1 MKLAE
6 ALLLRG
12 DAQKKLTLLRERV
25 MRNALVQEGST
36 PHEDA
41 NALLREAEDVIA
53 ELEDL
58 VVRINRANLATCL
71 PDGRTLTA
79 AMALRDSLAQR
90 HALLQSAI
98 AATQKEP
105 DRYSAREIKWVAVV
119 EVGKL
124 QKQSDDLSR
133 QLRELNARIQETN
146 WATEI

>member
-12 DAQKKLTLLRERV
+12 DAQKKLTTLRERI
-25 MRNALVQEGST
+25 MRNALLQEGST
-36 PHEDA
+36 PHEDP
-41 NALLREAEDVIA
+41 NALLREAEGVIA
-53 ELEDL
+53 ELEAL
-58 VVRINRANLATCL
+58 VVRINVANLSTTL
-71 PDGRTLTA
+71 P
-79 AMALRDSLAQR
+79 DSLAQR

-105 DRYSAREIKWVAVV
+105 DRYSAREIKWVAAI

-133 QLRELNARIQETN
+133 QIRELNTRIQETN